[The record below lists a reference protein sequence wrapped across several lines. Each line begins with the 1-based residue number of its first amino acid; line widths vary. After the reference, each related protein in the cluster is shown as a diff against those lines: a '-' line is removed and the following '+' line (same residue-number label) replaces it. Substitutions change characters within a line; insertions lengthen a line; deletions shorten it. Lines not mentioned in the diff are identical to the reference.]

1 MPTYGYVVSPSA
13 KRGYNKNVRVYRI
26 VNNKPKF
33 LAEGDYQSASWRDAK
48 GEAQVLI
55 QKKEGY
61 KQAPRGY
68 GFVRK
73 DVELFEL

>member
-1 MPTYGYVVSPSA
+1 MPTYIYTVSGSD
-13 KRGYNKNVRVYRI
+13 KRGYNKHVEVYKV

-33 LAEGDYQSASWRDAK
+33 LASGDYQSASWRDAR

-61 KQAPRGY
+61 KQKPQSY

-73 DVELFEL
+73 DIDLIQV